1 MLELSNS
8 VVVNNSG
15 IAEWDNSVVVEMNIH
30 IYIPVRLT
38 NILVSNT
45 SFILL
50 FCSVPYFVFQHFNLP
65 SLRYKYCTVRQTRLL
80 PVSTHAGS
88 NAQRPA
94 LSVSAGGS
102 VYLWTGETV
111 P

>member
-50 FCSVPYFVFQHFNLP
+50 FCSVPYFNI
-65 SLRYKYCTVRQTRLL
+65 
-80 PVSTHAGS
+80 STFLAYG
-88 NAQRPA
+88 
-94 LSVSAGGS
+94 
-102 VYLWTGETV
+102 TV
-111 P
+111 PVRSNIRTDTTSTALYYARFQRAATRTIG

>member
-8 VVVNNSG
+8 VVVNNYSG
-15 IAEWDNSVVVEMNIH
+15 IADEWDNSVVVEMNIH

-50 FCSVPYFVFQHFNLP
+50 FCSVPYFNISTFLAYGT
-65 SLRYKYCTVRQTRLL
+65 STV
-80 PVSTHAGS
+80 
-88 NAQRPA
+88 QR
-94 LSVSAGGS
+94 V
-102 VYLWTGETV
+102 TT
-111 P
+111 